1 MKRVLL
7 AFLLLA
13 SVVTNG
19 QTVLT
24 VGPGQQY
31 LTLNQAYAAIPATIS
46 GPYEIHLMAGY
57 SSFSESFPIVF
68 DARNGSSATNTI
80 TIIPQFAGATISTA
94 AANTIEFDGCSYV
107 VIDGRVMASGDTAN
121 LKIINTNTD
130 QHSILFKNGTT
141 NNLVQFSDVMGVN
154 DNSTEGGV
162 VRFGVGNAANTDNRL
177 YKNLLHSSGAAIPNI
192 LVYGSDGNSDN
203 TIEHNYMFDHGSIAI
218 RLRGTVNGW
227 QIIDNHIYAGTQE
240 GYLRRFATINEGIN
254 LISGNYYGGSAP
266 FATGAVA
273 QGGSFLSHNGIMET
287 LVDNN
292 VLRSFDVSFNWIINA
307 SSCIVSNNL
316 IGDTATTANI
326 TLRRTSS
333 NNFEFVFIAK
343 SFIDNVFSGI
353 KMTLNGGED
362 NVQIVFIEATEEVS
376 GNLIGSRQV
385 ANSIWCDYTLTPKF
399 RVVESGLS
407 NSEYGIADGNHLQNI
422 WVEDPWTEIQLM
434 YADSASNN
442 TLKNIDT
449 GCDRALAIN
458 GEGNTCVGNVFDN
471 VIAERFLVDA
481 DGDVRN
487 CTFTNCELLGTNSS
501 PNDARV
507 ALFNGD
513 LIGNTV
519 DNVVA
524 PEVFYTNDFDGDS
537 VYGNH
542 ISNVSWA
549 GGDVNGIFIET
560 SVWSETPQPERFVL
574 EENTISGLTADDEH
588 RVYAIQLDYETSSPI
603 PVMCR
608 HNDLYNLTGYQAYGI
623 RMADQMSP
631 EPDTLEH
638 NHIWLLRGR
647 SNVGIVKNNSS
658 TDGSVIRRNVI
669 ERFEGANIPGIG
681 TGSIWLTGITLS
693 PGNIVVSEN
702 LIQAFKS
709 DLENA
714 SIRGIVSPNNAYNN
728 IIRLG
733 IDDNGNSL
741 SDDNEYY
748 GIDMS
753 SVGGEAMYNTIF
765 IGGSNVNGSSNSYCI
780 FGFDN
785 NPITVANNIL
795 WNARSNGAG
804 LGAHYTYFNESTINQ
819 TVNYNLHYAN
829 GNGGQLA
836 SFDFGTSS
844 LNSITDMQ
852 NAQVGQ
858 HLNSWNSDP
867 LLINPNGDLNNWNVA
882 PAVGSNAYGNG
893 VYLPQVTTDYYG
905 YTRSFTPTIGAV
917 ENSLWVGVEEAE
929 DEESILVYPNPVKD
943 FLNIES
949 AQGGIQQVDL
959 YNGLGALVLSESGI
973 AAQNKR
979 VDLNGL
985 TAGVYLLV
993 VETEQ
998 GVSRT
1003 KLVVE

>member
-94 AANTIEFDGCSYV
+94 AANTIEFDGCSYL

-130 QHSILFKNGTT
+130 QHSILFKNGAN
-141 NNLVQFSDVMGVN
+141 NNLVQYSDVMGVN

-162 VRFGVGNAANTDNRL
+162 VRFGIGNTPNTDNRL
-177 YKNLLHSSGAAIPNI
+177 YKNLLHSSGASTPDVAI
-192 LVYGSDGNSDN
+192 YGTDGNSDN
-203 TIEHNYMFDHGSIAI
+203 IVEHNYIFDYYRYAF
-218 RLRGTVNGW
+218 RLTGTINGW
-227 QIIDNHIYAGTQE
+227 QIIDNHVYAGAQVA
-240 GYLRRFATINEGIN
+240 YLSWFVTINEGVN
-254 LISGNYYGGSAP
+254 LISGNYYGGSGP
-266 FATGAVA
+266 FASGTLAY
-273 QGGSFLSHNGIMET
+273 GGEFLHHYGVLET
-287 LVDNN
+287 TVQNN
-292 VLRSFDVSFNWIINA
+292 VIKNQSPSVDFYIN
-307 SSCIVSNNL
+307 CPNCLVTNNE
-316 IGDTATTANI
+316 IGDTTSTGNI
-326 TLRRTSS
+326 IFRRTISGGS
-333 NNFEFVFIAK
+333 RTLFECARFV
-343 SFIDNVFSGI
+343 DNTVAGI
-353 KMTLNGGED
+353 KIVNEGGSGD
-362 NVQIVFIEATEEVS
+362 TEIKVIKVSDECS
-376 GNLIGSRQV
+376 GNLIGANNLVNSFWVDHTVTCDLRMISRSSSSDFV
-385 ANSIWCDYTLTPKF
+385 Y
-399 RVVESGLS
+399 
-407 NSEYGIADGNHLQNI
+407 ADGNRINNVLSENPSSTAGMFLF
-422 WVEDPWTEIQLM
+422 V
-434 YADSASNN
+434 DSVVNN
-442 TLKNIDT
+442 SL
-449 GCDRALAIN
+449 IN
-458 GEGNTCVGNVFDN
+458 VHAENYHIVYLVNEGKTCTNNYFENVSGNYIVHTK
-471 VIAERFLVDA
+471 
-481 DGDVRN
+481 GDVRDCSFIN
-487 CTFTNCELLGTNSS
+487 CQTAGSTSF
-501 PNDARV
+501 PNDV
-507 ALFNGD
+507 AIVRFVGD
-513 LIGNTV
+513 VINNTV
-519 DNVVA
+519 VDAVSTN
-524 PEVFYTNDFDGDS
+524 VFYSNDFEGDS
-537 VYGNH
+537 VCGNN
-542 ISNVSWA
+542 INDVSWI
-549 GGDVNGIFIET
+549 GEDVNGIFIET

-574 EENTISGLTADDEH
+574 EENVISGLTADDDH
-588 RVYAIQLDYETSSPI
+588 LAHAIQLDYETSDLI
-603 PVMCR
+603 PLMCR
-608 HNDLYNLTGYQAYGI
+608 NNDLNDVYGLRSYGI
-623 RMADQMSP
+623 RIRGDLSP
-631 EPDTLEH
+631 QPDTLEY
-638 NHIWLLRGR
+638 NHIWNLRGEW
-647 SNVGIVKNNSS
+647 NKGIEKYDSP
-658 TDGSVIRRNVI
+658 TDESVIRRNVI
-669 ERFEGANIPGIG
+669 ESFEGVNLSNSAH
-681 TGSIWLTGITLS
+681 TTATGIVLS
-693 PGNIVVSEN
+693 NGMAKVSEN
-702 LIQAFKS
+702 LIQG
-709 DLENA
+709 LNP
-714 SIRGIVSPNNAYNN
+714 GIPGTKVVGILSPNNAYNN

-741 SDDNEYY
+741 SNDNEYY

-753 SVGGEAMYNTIF
+753 SVGGEAMYNTIY
-765 IGGSNVNGSSNSYCI
+765 IGGSNVNGSNNSYCI

-804 LGAHYTYFNESTINQ
+804 SGTHYTYCNESTINQ

-844 LNSITDMQ
+844 LNSLTDMQ

-867 LLINPNGDLNNWNVA
+867 LLIAPAADINNWNVA
-882 PAVGSNAYGNG
+882 PDVGSDTYGNG

-905 YTRSFTPTIGAV
+905 YTRSFTPTIGAI
-917 ENSLWVGVEEAE
+917 ENSLWVGVEEAK